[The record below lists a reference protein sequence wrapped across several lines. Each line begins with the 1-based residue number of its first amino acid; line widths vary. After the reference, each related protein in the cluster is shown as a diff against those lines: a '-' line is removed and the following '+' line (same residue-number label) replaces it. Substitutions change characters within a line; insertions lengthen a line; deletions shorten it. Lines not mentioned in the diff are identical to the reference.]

1 MILTD
6 AHTHSLFSHDGK
18 APREAMARAAYE
30 KGLSSLYQTEH
41 FDAYTDGGT
50 TRVRYFEAAIFSAPP
65 DPDPP
70 VALPLSIE
78 VGEMGE
84 VFQEAEELLARR
96 PYEFVLGALHH
107 LRGEKGFL
115 SREYF
120 SDEECLTLFSRYLE
134 ELLATAEETD
144 YDSLAHMD
152 YPLRYFYAKRG
163 LLLRLEDYPRDV
175 EEILRAVIRR
185 GKALELNT
193 ATLRKGYPFLMTGT
207 LRRFREMGGKYV
219 TVGSDAH
226 APEDIAFAFDRAEA
240 ALREAGFSAYT
251 IYQNRRPVLIPLSG
265 EDTCAAG
272 PAKTCLRNQ
281 GRRTNDG
288 NK

>member
-1 MILTD
+1 MILAD

-18 APREAMARAAYE
+18 APREEMARGAYE
-30 KGLSSLYQTEH
+30 KGLSVLYQTEH
-41 FDAYTDGGT
+41 FDAYSDGGT
-50 TRVRYFEAAIFSAPP
+50 MRVRYFEDAIFSAPP
-65 DPDPP
+65 YPDPP

-84 VFQEAEELLARR
+84 AFSEARELLQRR

-107 LRGEKGFL
+107 LKGEKGFL
-115 SREYF
+115 SREYS
-120 SDEECLTLFSRYLE
+120 SDGECRTLFARYLD
-134 ELLATAEETD
+134 ELLAAAEETD

-163 LLLRLEDYPRDV
+163 LLLRLEDYPREV

-193 ATLRKGYPFLMTGT
+193 ATLRKGYPFLMTET
-207 LRRFREMGGKYV
+207 LRRFREMGGTLV

-240 ALREAGFSAYT
+240 ALREAGFSSYT
-251 IYQNRRPVLIPLSG
+251 IYQNRRPVPIPLSEG
-265 EDTCAAG
+265 TACTAG
-272 PAKTCLRNQ
+272 PIGT
-281 GRRTNDG
+281 
-288 NK
+288 